1 MSARHHRRPL
11 RAVAAA
17 LLTAATLV
25 APAAPPAL
33 AAPVSARPA
42 AVAPAAVPGAT
53 GGLAAAPVKP
63 PKVGAAAYILV
74 DAATGQ
80 TLLDR
85 RSGEARAMAST
96 TKVMTGL
103 LAMERLDLDKTVVIG
118 TGPSRI
124 GEESLKLRAGER
136 WTVRELLHG
145 LLMKSANDSAVA
157 LAEAVDGTEAKFVRR
172 MNAKA
177 RSLGMTR
184 TKYVNSYGLDRP
196 GHATSARD
204 LARVWTVAMRR
215 PEFRKIVG
223 TRTAELPGSG
233 PERSVVNTNQ
243 LLGPYP
249 WMLGG
254 KTGFTDDAGRCLVAS
269 AERGGR
275 RLVAVALGSE
285 NAFPDVRAL
294 LEYGFSDLVRARLV
308 TEGAVVSTATPAPA
322 ATPAPSSTGAP
333 AATAAPG
340 EAVRVGA
347 TVDALVRRDLLG
359 RVRVSLRA
367 GSGTPTAV
375 LRAGDRVLA
384 SVAAEAAPAGT
395 AAAPVTPRAL
405 PAGAEPAPIDPALVG
420 GDTPSAGG

>member
-1 MSARHHRRPL
+1 
-11 RAVAAA
+11 
-17 LLTAATLV
+17 
-25 APAAPPAL
+25 
-33 AAPVSARPA
+33 
-42 AVAPAAVPGAT
+42 
-53 GGLAAAPVKP
+53 
-63 PKVGAAAYILV
+63 
-74 DAATGQ
+74 
-80 TLLDR
+80 
-85 RSGEARAMAST
+85 
-96 TKVMTGL
+96 
-103 LAMERLDLDKTVVIG
+103 
-118 TGPSRI
+118 
-124 GEESLKLRAGER
+124 
-136 WTVRELLHG
+136 
-145 LLMKSANDSAVA
+145 
-157 LAEAVDGTEAKFVRR
+157 
-172 MNAKA
+172 
-177 RSLGMTR
+177 
-184 TKYVNSYGLDRP
+184 
-196 GHATSARD
+196 
-204 LARVWTVAMRR
+204 
-215 PEFRKIVG
+215 
-223 TRTAELPGSG
+223 
-233 PERSVVNTNQ
+233 
-243 LLGPYP
+243 
-249 WMLGG
+249 MLGG

-275 RLVAVALGSE
+275 RLVAVALGSQ